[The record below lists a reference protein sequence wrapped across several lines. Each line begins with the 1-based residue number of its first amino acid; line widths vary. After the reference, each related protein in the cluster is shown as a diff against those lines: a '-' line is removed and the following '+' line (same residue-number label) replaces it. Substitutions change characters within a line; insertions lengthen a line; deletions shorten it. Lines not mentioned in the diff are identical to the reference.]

1 MNRMSEMKKYAKK
14 ESNDLIYTFNRSA
27 LVWTSRLK
35 NQRIFP

>member
-14 ESNDLIYTFNRSA
+14 ESNNLICTNRSA